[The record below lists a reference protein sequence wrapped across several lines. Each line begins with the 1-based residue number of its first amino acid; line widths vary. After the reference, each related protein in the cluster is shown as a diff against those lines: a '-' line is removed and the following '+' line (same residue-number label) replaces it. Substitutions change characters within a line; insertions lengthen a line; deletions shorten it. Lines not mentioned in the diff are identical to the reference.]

1 VIEEVPVVST
11 ILQSVGLI
19 LVLAAGVY
27 ASVLVGSLAFIA
39 LYLASEAGKAG
50 R

>member
-1 VIEEVPVVST
+1 MVST
-11 ILQSVGLI
+11 TLQSAGLI
-19 LVLAAGVY
+19 LVVAAGVY

>member
-1 VIEEVPVVST
+1 MVST
-11 ILQSVGLI
+11 ILQTAGLI
-19 LVLAAGVY
+19 LVVAAGAY

-39 LYLASEAGKAG
+39 LYLASEAGEAG

>member
-1 VIEEVPVVST
+1 MLST
-11 ILQSVGLI
+11 ILQGIGLA
-19 LVLAAGVY
+19 LVVVAGVY
-27 ASVLVGSLAFIA
+27 ASVLVGSLAFCA